1 MTINLLIDTNIL
13 RRLVS
18 KIEFSAN
25 LLQLEFLVKEKH
37 VVLLSPEVLKTEWPK
52 HREEE
57 RAKILKSL
65 QELETDIRKK
75 RLLQDPAA
83 EFYQEKFDDI
93 KRLLNSQLDLI
104 DDLLNN
110 HATHITPSQDLF
122 QLILQQ
128 RKNHKAPFHN
138 LESQKDHFNDAE
150 LIFSSLAYL
159 SDNNET
165 SLYFVSDNPSEFRFL
180 NNGEYILHPHIS
192 ELFPKVQ
199 TSYFTHIKDA
209 YDAFDNLGVPRYE
222 KKSERR
228 RDKIKNTI
236 LLNTSKPILEQIYDY
251 IDNRFDKLY
260 IIPKKLF
267 VNHRPFILA
276 DIIEN
281 PDTPFTL
288 ITDNEELFNFFTH
301 VTVIDGVVYS
311 DVPGLIKS
319 TEDEQKVKSVYRT
332 LINNC
337 LFNVAYK
344 TEKET
349 AIVYTEQ
356 VDTCNCPLCSYKRL
370 DFVRILKQDT
380 LPQPPDNPTL
390 QTLRNAY
397 GQYKIGNFYEAAKIL
412 QNLFEERKDKPDLL
426 LYIIGFNLSHIA
438 PFLRN
443 LYFEE
448 LEVRKL
454 GDELMGFDLETL
466 YSSCKTDAKDKEIID
481 YVHHKL
487 FIRDPFYSMYE
498 KVNTIMDH
506 FYGQNTGFNDNTKQL
521 MEDYQVVDAFLSQ
534 NSIIYDLYSEF
545 DSLNHMF
552 TQGLLASYGC
562 NAYLGGKLEQFS
574 DPTLEK
580 LMLSGNASRTE
591 KYLFR
596 FKLAQLK
603 YAPSDDINTRI
614 MPIFENLLDNLEL
627 IIETYEA
634 KAEHKIH
641 FFWENLSDIV
651 YSLLSIAGMLKLE
664 PDAVDTIARKSLP
677 LLDKQEHIRYF
688 DLLKHI
694 RFFLVSKRDVLQPDV
709 LRSYF
714 INAIKNMGF
723 DSGNYFEALTSIMN
737 NRGIAVDLSQ
747 NEFEFVR
754 QLFLDR
760 NRTDDNAMKWQSI
773 IYIFSTITSNEQKK
787 EISDYIDYSLSVR
800 FDQGKYYLASITG
813 MLPDYKKYLD
823 RYISEIEKIV
833 AMGPVQRPFDR
844 RDFYFDFRIDNFYN
858 LNYKFDLLIPEK
870 IKSQLPTLGAYYE
883 WLSDMDNFD
892 YTEFNS
898 KWLYTHFTVFF
909 KKKFRECNS
918 LKKHLTDLI
927 KEDPHTDLERRFFQI
942 YSLED

>member
-1 MTINLLIDTNIL
+1 MAINLLLDTNIL

-18 KIEFSAN
+18 KGGVSE
-25 LLQLEFLVKEKH
+25 LLRKLEFLVKRNY
-37 VVLLSPEVLKTEWPK
+37 VTLLAPDALRTEWIK
-52 HREEE
+52 HKEEE
-57 RAKILKSL
+57 RNQIAKILGEKAEIRIRQL
-65 QELETDIRKK
+65 FEDFTD
-75 RLLQDPAA
+75 
-83 EFYQEKFDDI
+83 EFYRERLDDA
-93 KRLLNSQLDLI
+93 RQLLNSQLEMI
-104 DDLLNN
+104 DELLDK
-110 HATHITPSQDLF
+110 HTTTIPITSEVLF
-122 QLILQQ
+122 KIREQ
-128 RKNHKAPFHN
+128 RTKAKMPFHD
-138 LESQKDHFNDAE
+138 SGKDNMDDAE
-150 LIFSSLAYL
+150 IIFSALDYL
-159 SDNNET
+159 TNQKET
-165 SLYFVSDNPSEFRFL
+165 ELYFVSYNTDDFPL
-180 NNGEYILHPHIS
+180 KIGQDDYILHPEIT
-192 ELFPKVQ
+192 EVFPQVKVNYY
-199 TSYFTHIKDA
+199 TDIRH
-209 YDAFDNLGVPRYE
+209 AFLALDNLGAPRYE
-222 KKSERR
+222 KKTERR

-236 LLNTSKPILEQIYDY
+236 LIDTSKPILEQIFDY
-251 IDNRFDKLY
+251 IDKRFDKLY

-276 DIIEN
+276 DTIEYS
-281 PDTPFTL
+281 DTPFTL

-301 VTVIDGVVYS
+301 ITVVDGVVYS

-319 TEDEQKVKSVYRT
+319 PEDEQKVKTVYRT

-356 VDTCNCPLCSYKRL
+356 VDTCNCPLCSYRRL

-412 QNLFEERKDKPDLL
+412 QNLFEERKNKPDLL

-448 LEVRKL
+448 REVRKL

-481 YVHHKL
+481 YIHHKL
-487 FIRDPFYSMYE
+487 FIRHPFYSMYE
-498 KVNTIMDH
+498 KVNTITDH

-580 LMLSGNASRTE
+580 LILSGNASRTE

-603 YAPSDDINTRI
+603 YAPSDNINTRI
-614 MPIFENLLDNLEL
+614 TTIFENLLDNLEL

-641 FFWENLSDIV
+641 FFWENLSDII

-664 PDAVDTIARKSLP
+664 TNAVDSIARKSLP
-677 LLDKQEHIRYF
+677 LLDKQDHIRYF

-694 RFFLVSKRDVLQPDV
+694 RFFLVSKKDVLQPDI

-714 INAIKNMGF
+714 INAIKNSGF
-723 DSGNYFEALTSIMN
+723 DSVSYFETLTSIIN
-737 NRGIAVDLSQ
+737 KRGIAVDLPD

-760 NRTDDNAMKWQSI
+760 NKTDDNSMKWQSI
-773 IYIFSTITSNEQKK
+773 NYIFSTITSEAQKK
-787 EISDYIDYSLSVR
+787 EISDYVDYALSVR
-800 FDQGKYYLASITG
+800 FEQGKYYLASITD
-813 MLPDYKKYLD
+813 MLPGYKKYLD
-823 RYISEIEKIV
+823 QYITEIERIV
-833 AMGPVQRPFDR
+833 ATGPLQRPFDR
-844 RDFYFDFRIDNFYN
+844 QDFYFDPRIDNFYN
-858 LNYKFDLLIPEK
+858 LYFRFNLPIPES
-870 IKSQLPTLGAYYE
+870 IKSQIPTLGIYYE
-883 WLSDMDNFD
+883 WLNDMDNFD
-892 YTEFNS
+892 YSKFNT
-898 KWLYTHFTVFF
+898 KWLSTHFTKYF
-909 KKKFRECNS
+909 KWKFRQCLR
-918 LKKHLTDLI
+918 LKQHLIDLI
-927 KEDPHTDLERRFFQI
+927 KEDLNTDLERRFFLI
-942 YSLED
+942 YSLDD